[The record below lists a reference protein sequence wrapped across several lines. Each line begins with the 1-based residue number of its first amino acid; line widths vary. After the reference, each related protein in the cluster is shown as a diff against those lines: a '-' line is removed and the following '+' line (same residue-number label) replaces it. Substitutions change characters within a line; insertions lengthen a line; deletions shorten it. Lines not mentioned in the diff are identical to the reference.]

1 MWRDFAYKQKHI
13 NMFLVMRMFGTGGIV
28 WSALLYLS
36 AKVGL
41 VFRQSLVDAAVVK
54 IKPCI
59 SFTILVINVLLYQVL
74 VHGIDYSRIGYL
86 HHIGLG

>member
-1 MWRDFAYKQKHI
+1 MWRDSDYKQKHI
-13 NMFLVMRMFGTGGIV
+13 NMFGIGGIV

-54 IKPCI
+54 IKP
-59 SFTILVINVLLYQVL
+59 
-74 VHGIDYSRIGYL
+74 
-86 HHIGLG
+86 

>member
-1 MWRDFAYKQKHI
+1 MWRDSDYKQKHI

-36 AKVGL
+36 VKVGL

-54 IKPCI
+54 VKP
-59 SFTILVINVLLYQVL
+59 
-74 VHGIDYSRIGYL
+74 
-86 HHIGLG
+86 